1 MEDCDSETLLDW
13 ITASKKLKLDDA
25 QIVAS
30 LEIMLAN
37 IHADTRIKM
46 QKQFALLKIESNAMA
61 FFDSSFFDAF
71 F

>member
-46 QKQFALLKIESNAMA
+46 QK
-61 FFDSSFFDAF
+61 
-71 F
+71 